1 VKLYSSNLHICVTW
15 QNLPG
20 GSAVKNPPTVQ
31 EPIAWIGPLGPQKIS
46 WRRKQQPP
54 AVFLVGQSHEQR
66 GLAGCSPWGGQES
79 DATEQARN
87 MLWCFANT
95 LKRQS
100 LAFFLWRWAIMFSDT
115 RTGTCFFPLHLLLE
129 LESIRCCCNVDPVKS
144 LNTSEC
150 LGSIRLRGCNW
161 LITFLGCW
169 YSEHFNN
176 PLIVLCSLFNNN
188 TNDCKS
194 FQWCTFVLKLNS
206 TYMKPSK
213 DIINSRVVNVII
225 DERMRWL
232 MGKAVIIKN
241 REIEL
246 SYFCKAIKRQNR
258 LN

>member
-1 VKLYSSNLHICVTW
+1 MDPWVLRRSLEEETAAPCSISGGTIPW
-15 QNLPG
+15 AEGPG
-20 GSAVKNPPTVQ
+20 R
-31 EPIAWIGPLGPQKIS
+31 L
-46 WRRKQQPP
+46 
-54 AVFLVGQSHEQR
+54 QS
-66 GLAGCSPWGGQES
+66 WGGKES

-100 LAFFLWRWAIMFSDT
+100 LAFFLWRWDIMFSDT

-129 LESIRCCCNVDPVKS
+129 LQSIRCCCNVDPVKS

-206 TYMKPSK
+206 TYMQPSK
-213 DIINSRVVNVII
+213 DIINSRVVNVVI

-232 MGKAVIIKN
+232 MGKAVIIKKEQ
-241 REIEL
+241 RDRIIIFL
-246 SYFCKAIKRQNR
+246 QSY
-258 LN
+258 